1 MAARHMHACTCR
13 QSVRVCP
20 PFANP
25 AVSMSCMQ
33 GLACSVVGCAN
44 LGLTYRAY
52 AMPIVH
58 LLVAQSLHCI
68 TSFNMQVGWAAR
80 CWGGFY

>member
-1 MAARHMHACTCR
+1 MHACTCLPP
-13 QSVRVCP
+13 CP
-20 PFANP
+20 TCLPTLYQP
-25 AVSMSCMQ
+25 CRIISCTQ
-33 GLACSVVGCAN
+33 GFACSVVGCSN

-52 AMPIVH
+52 ATPIVH

-80 CWGGFY
+80 CWGGRC